1 MPRFLDRIK
10 ARRLG
15 RKAFNRA
22 NGDVE
27 QAEVFFKEDAKA
39 EGLDPATI
47 LLLLQLAYK
56 FWRWLKDNGYLENA
70 PESTENIDFE

>member
-1 MPRFLDRIK
+1 MAKFLDRIK

-15 RKAFNRA
+15 RKAFNKA
-22 NGDVE
+22 NGNLE
-27 QAEVFFKEDAKA
+27 QAELLFKEDARA

-47 LLLLQLAYK
+47 LMLLQLAYK

-70 PESTENIDFE
+70 PESTEQIDFT

>member
-1 MPRFLDRIK
+1 MPKFLDRIK

-15 RKAFNRA
+15 RQAFNNAR
-22 NGDVE
+22 GDLE
-27 QAEVFFKEDAKA
+27 LAEALFKDDAKA

-70 PESTENIDFE
+70 PEATEQFDFS